1 MTTGDFN
8 LHLGRN
14 GSTTDMIFYNGNI
27 TANKLLIAKQGVMS
41 TTLHYD
47 TSGSG
52 YGDAWGVGCQSHFY
66 PTTTS
71 RYIGVAAYRWHS
83 AFLTA
88 SPNVSSDRNLKEN
101 ISYLDDKRRR
111 DDLSAT
117 DFHKFIRDDLK
128 IATYNYKLNTL
139 DMDEEEE
146 RQAREMNTEQIGF
159 IAQDIVNTKV
169 GSRMITED
177 SEGVLGYET
186 GNYTTIIAGAL
197 QEEIKLRDAQID
209 ELKQENEQ
217 LKQEIALI
225 KEKLGL

>member
-1 MTTGDFN
+1 
-8 LHLGRN
+8 
-14 GSTTDMIFYNGNI
+14 
-27 TANKLLIAKQGVMS
+27 
-41 TTLHYD
+41 
-47 TSGSG
+47 
-52 YGDAWGVGCQSHFY
+52 
-66 PTTTS
+66 
-71 RYIGVAAYRWHS
+71 
-83 AFLTA
+83 
-88 SPNVSSDRNLKEN
+88 
-101 ISYLDDKRRR
+101 
-111 DDLSAT
+111 
-117 DFHKFIRDDLK
+117 
-128 IATYNYKLNTL
+128 
-139 DMDEEEE
+139 MDEEEE

-209 ELKQENEQ
+209 ELKQENEL